1 MVAADTVMLPIPL
14 VCHGVLVSSL
24 IVISRRSIRMVFP
37 LLTDFR
43 GKVACQSY
51 DLRMGNRR
59 PYSGGMRQ
67 LQLVT
72 RRGRQCFERREDGG
86 SCYEEDHPAAA
97 ICPMIVSAAATED
110 ALSQIV
116 ERGKKMYGVVAMASF
131 LPRRRH
137 ACAGLVPNRHT
148 SSIQ

>member
-1 MVAADTVMLPIPL
+1 MLPIPL
-14 VCHGVLVSSL
+14 FPGLVCHDVLVSSL
-24 IVISRRSIRMVFP
+24 IVVSRRLIRMVFP

-43 GKVACQSY
+43 GEVACQSY

-59 PYSGGMRQ
+59 PYGGGMRQ
-67 LQLVT
+67 LQLVA
-72 RRGRQCFERREDGG
+72 RRGRQCFKRREDGG
-86 SCYEEDHPAAA
+86 SCHEENHPAAA
-97 ICPMIVSAAATED
+97 ICAMIVKVL
-110 ALSQIV
+110 LSRRIHCPKLLK
-116 ERGKKMYGVVAMASF
+116 EELMYVVVVKAMESF